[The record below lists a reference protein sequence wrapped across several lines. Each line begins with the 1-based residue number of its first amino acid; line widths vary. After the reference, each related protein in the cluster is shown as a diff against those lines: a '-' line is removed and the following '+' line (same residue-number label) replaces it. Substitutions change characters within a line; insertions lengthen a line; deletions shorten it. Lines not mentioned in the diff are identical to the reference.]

1 MEYASI
7 ASSTIEFSLKTI
19 KCPECKKKRV
29 WQDPS
34 CGEFVCC
41 SCGIVINENEILI
54 KKAQDRGINIKK
66 SELYLQ
72 AFRYGMPPEGG
83 FSFGSERIVMG
94 VLDLSNIRE
103 ASLFPRD
110 MERIDQ
116 RFSAQ
121 SDVSSKK

>member
-41 SCGIVINENEILI
+41 SCGIVINENEILG
-54 KKAQDRGINIKK
+54 Q
-66 SELYLQ
+66 Y
-72 AFRYGMPPEGG
+72 F
-83 FSFGSERIVMG
+83 
-94 VLDLSNIRE
+94 
-103 ASLFPRD
+103 
-110 MERIDQ
+110 
-116 RFSAQ
+116 
-121 SDVSSKK
+121 SKKRGRRKPAD